1 MRTLLSVLLLF
12 ASLSAPAQSTWER
25 IKSAASS
32 MRDAVSD
39 VNNSLQYTV
48 PVTGRRFYNFVPDA
62 DLLQLSTQQYRQYM
76 RSARRSSD
84 ATRLATV
91 KRVSNRLASA
101 VKRFYREQGM
111 SDELRY
117 LQWEF
122 NLVRSSEVNA
132 FCMPGGK
139 IVVYEGIMQVA
150 NDDASLA
157 IVIGHEIA
165 HAICKHSAEQMSKQ
179 MIQKYGYQIAMGML
193 SLSGVSGT
201 KYDIAQIAGQVGLSL
216 QNLRYSR
223 QNEKEADRIG
233 LIIAAMAG
241 YSPDAAIPFWQRMGE
256 QGKSTSTHDWYSTH
270 PSNANRIQSLQSF
283 LPEAR
288 RYYRK

>member
-39 VNNSLQYTV
+39 VSNSLQYTV

-76 RSARRSSD
+76 RSARQSSD
-84 ATRLATV
+84 ATRLAAV

-193 SLSGVSGT
+193 SLSGVSST